1 MRKSLFITFAVF
13 VYIWSF
19 SIFNAVKANE
29 YNTAVIGHVI
39 SETIK
44 GTDIDH
50 SKLLEQELQ
59 KLAHNYAI
67 EMANILQTYLPA
79 ILDGIAAELRM
90 KADESYK
97 CKLLE
102 NGGMSDGCYK

>member
-1 MRKSLFITFAVF
+1 MNS
-13 VYIWSF
+13 
-19 SIFNAVKANE
+19 VKADD

-67 EMANILQTYLPA
+67 EMTNILQMYLPS
-79 ILDGIAAELRM
+79 ILDGIAAELRL
-90 KADESYK
+90 KTDNVYK
-97 CKLLE
+97 CNLLKD
-102 NGGMSDGCYK
+102 GGMKDGCYN

>member
-1 MRKSLFITFAVF
+1 MKKIILLFTV
-13 VYIWSF
+13 VYFTLSAF
-19 SIFNAVKANE
+19 MNTVKADN

-67 EMANILQTYLPA
+67 EMANILQTYLPS
-79 ILDGIAAELRM
+79 ILDGIAAELRS
-90 KADESYK
+90 KTDNVYK
-97 CKLLE
+97 CNLLKD
-102 NGGMSDGCYK
+102 GGMKDGCYN